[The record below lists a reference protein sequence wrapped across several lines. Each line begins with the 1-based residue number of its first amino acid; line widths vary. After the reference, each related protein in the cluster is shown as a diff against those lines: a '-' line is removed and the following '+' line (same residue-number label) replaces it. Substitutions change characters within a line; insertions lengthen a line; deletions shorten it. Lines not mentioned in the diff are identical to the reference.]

1 MDGLECFD
9 LHPFSMAVKVL
20 DNIFHNLYE
29 IITETIIVPYD
40 RTSRREVSIYHAGD
54 IPPFPIHPHSFFPSN
69 IQKWRT
75 VSPFKYILI
84 PDVEGGCDIL
94 TPHPW
99 PSRVLL
105 YIYYN
110 FHVNIY
116 EKY

>member
-54 IPPFPIHPHSFFPSN
+54 IPLFPTHPQFFFPSF
-69 IQKWRT
+69 IQEMENCISVQVYFDSRCWRR
-75 VSPFKYILI
+75 L
-84 PDVEGGCDIL
+84 
-94 TPHPW
+94 
-99 PSRVLL
+99 
-105 YIYYN
+105 
-110 FHVNIY
+110 
-116 EKY
+116 